1 LISVTAAAGAIALS
15 IVVIA
20 LSGIAPDAAIRALY
34 DGAFGGQAQ
43 IGGTLAKTAVL
54 ILVSLGWIVAFSVRR
69 VNIGLEGQILAGGIL
84 ATIVG
89 VSTNALP
96 ALIHLPLALAAS
108 AIGGAAWAG
117 IAAVLWAR
125 RGVNEVISTLM
136 LNLIAMRL
144 VNWLVRGPLQEV
156 THTFPRSMPVAP
168 NARWPHL
175 LPNTALGWDLVLA
188 LALAVA
194 VGVLLAR
201 TTFGFRL
208 RLIGANPEAALHAG
222 IAVQRTTVVA
232 LLLSG
237 ALAGIAG
244 GSLIL
249 ASETGSMADNFS
261 ANYGYDGIVA
271 ALLARN
277 APLAA
282 IPASLLLGALRQGG
296 GLLEAR
302 VGVSSALILITQ
314 GAVIAG
320 VAGAAVLARR
330 YRARR
335 VDVDVPLAAPTE
347 RTSTAAVE
355 VA

>member
-1 LISVTAAAGAIALS
+1 
-15 IVVIA
+15 
-20 LSGIAPDAAIRALY
+20 
-34 DGAFGGQAQ
+34 
-43 IGGTLAKTAVL
+43 
-54 ILVSLGWIVAFSVRR
+54 
-69 VNIGLEGQILAGGIL
+69 
-84 ATIVG
+84 
-89 VSTNALP
+89 
-96 ALIHLPLALAAS
+96 
-108 AIGGAAWAG
+108 
-117 IAAVLWAR
+117 
-125 RGVNEVISTLM
+125 
-136 LNLIAMRL
+136 
-144 VNWLVRGPLQEV
+144 
-156 THTFPRSMPVAP
+156 
-168 NARWPHL
+168 
-175 LPNTALGWDLVLA
+175 
-188 LALAVA
+188 
-194 VGVLLAR
+194 
-201 TTFGFRL
+201 L
-208 RLIGANPEAALHAG
+208 RLIGANPDAALHAG
-222 IAVQRTTVVA
+222 IRVQGTTVLA
-232 LLLSG
+232 LLISG

-249 ASETGSMADNFS
+249 ASETGSMSDNFS

-335 VDVDVPLAAPTE
+335 VDVDVPLPTPGE
-347 RTSTAAVE
+347 RTTTAAVE